1 VIRRIGRIA
10 WRALYLFWD
19 RGGPD
24 RAAAVAY
31 YTLLTL
37 LPMFIFLISVGTL
50 LIGSTDR
57 ASSATLTLFHGL
69 LVHTNPEQRE
79 SLRLLAERALRLQW
93 PGLLLLAWTGRRAF
107 GALMGA
113 LENIFGG
120 PSRGVAKG
128 NLLAL
133 LMVML
138 VGLGVLVTVAL
149 TTMVAAVEGI
159 LTRTGNL
166 LPAAN
171 LLHGAISFGLRD
183 VFPSL
188 ITLLFFFILYRLAP
202 RVPGTPHKALI
213 GAVLATGLWELAKR
227 AFGYYVRNH
236 ARYGGVYGALEGA
249 FVLALWLELS
259 VSIVL
264 ICAHVVVQLEATN
277 ILPTKAVSTA
287 PAPLS
292 EAGQIKG
299 EDSDPA

>member
-1 VIRRIGRIA
+1 LIRHIARIA
-10 WRALYLFWD
+10 WRSLYFFWD

-50 LIGSTDR
+50 LIGSTDQ
-57 ASSATLTLFHGL
+57 ASSATLTLFHGV
-69 LVHTNPEQRE
+69 LVHVDPDQRE

-113 LENIFGG
+113 LEQVFGG
-120 PSRGVAKG
+120 PSRGIAKG
-128 NLLAL
+128 NLLAF

-138 VGLGVLVTVAL
+138 VGLGVLVTMVL
-149 TTMVAAVEGI
+149 STIVAAVEGY
-159 LTRTGNL
+159 LSREGVL
-166 LPAAN
+166 SPAAT
-171 LLHGAISFGLRD
+171 LFHRAASFGLRD

-188 ITLLFFFILYRLAP
+188 ITLAFFFILYRLAP
-202 RVPGTPHKALI
+202 RVPGTPQRAFI
-213 GAVLATGLWELAKR
+213 GALLATGLWELAKR
-227 AFGYYVRNH
+227 GFGYYIRNH
-236 ARYGGVYGALEGA
+236 AQYGGVYGALEGA

-264 ICAHVVVQLEATN
+264 ICAHFVAQLEAAN
-277 ILPTKAVSTA
+277 LRPASEPVPEQRNGEASDLP
-287 PAPLS
+287 
-292 EAGQIKG
+292 
-299 EDSDPA
+299 

>member
-1 VIRRIGRIA
+1 MIRRVAKIV

-69 LVHTNPEQRE
+69 LVHVDPAQRE
-79 SLRLLAERALRLQW
+79 SLKLLAERALRLQW

-113 LENIFGG
+113 LEGIFGG
-120 PSRGVAKG
+120 PSRGIAKG

-138 VGLGVLVTVAL
+138 MGLGVLITVAL
-149 TTMVAAVEGI
+149 STMVAAVEGV
-159 LTRTGNL
+159 LGRDGGL
-166 LPAAN
+166 FPAAN
-171 LLHGAISFGLRD
+171 LFHRVVSVGLRD

-213 GAVLATGLWELAKR
+213 GAILATTLWELAKR
-227 AFGYYVRNH
+227 GFGYYIRNH
-236 ARYGGVYGALEGA
+236 AQYGGVYGALEGA
-249 FVLALWLELS
+249 FVLAIWLELS

-264 ICAHVVVQLEATN
+264 ICAHVVVQLEAASATTE
-277 ILPTKAVSTA
+277 LPLARPEPTAVQADEVSS
-287 PAPLS
+287 L
-292 EAGQIKG
+292 
-299 EDSDPA
+299 

>member
-1 VIRRIGRIA
+1 MIRRLASIT
-10 WRALYLFWD
+10 WRSLYLFWD

-24 RAAAVAY
+24 RAAAIAY

-50 LIGSTDR
+50 LIGSTDQ

-69 LVHTNPEQRE
+69 LVHFDPEQRE
-79 SLRLLAERALRLQW
+79 TLRQLAERALRLQW

-113 LENIFGG
+113 LESIFGG
-120 PSRGVAKG
+120 PSRGIAKG

-138 VGLGVLVTVAL
+138 MGLGVLLTMAL
-149 TTMVAAVEGI
+149 STMTAAVEGV
-159 LTRTGNL
+159 LARSGNL
-166 LPAAN
+166 LPAAT
-171 LLHGAISFGLRD
+171 LFHRLASFGLRD
-183 VFPSL
+183 ILPSL
-188 ITLLFFFILYRLAP
+188 TTLVFFFILYRLAP
-202 RVPGTPHKALI
+202 RVPGTPQKAFV
-213 GAVLATGLWELAKR
+213 GALVATGLWELAKR
-227 AFGYYVRNH
+227 GFSYYIRNH

-264 ICAHVVVQLEATN
+264 LCAHFVAQLEATGVRPGN
-277 ILPTKAVSTA
+277 DKQRKDETPDPT
-287 PAPLS
+287 
-292 EAGQIKG
+292 
-299 EDSDPA
+299 